1 MKNTSDVLPSG
12 SKEPFPLRYGSY
24 EDALALL
31 NKPGEPIVADFSV
44 TWEMIKLYCSLV
56 EDGNA
61 SHWDKYYA
69 EKQWGGIVAP
79 PGMLLTWC
87 MPLQWHPEKV
97 PEHFM
102 MAVKVPLPG
111 KTLINVATNTE
122 FHRHLLVGDRVTAQ
136 DKLVALSEKKE
147 TRLGVG
153 HFLSTEAE
161 FRNQKGELVAVQT
174 NNLFRYDTH

>member
-1 MKNTSDVLPSG
+1 MTTASEH
-12 SKEPFPLRYGSY
+12 KEPFPLSYGSY

-31 NKPGEPIVADFSV
+31 NKPGEKIVAEFSV

-61 SHWDKYYA
+61 SHWDSAYA
-69 EKQWGGIVAP
+69 QKQWGGIIAP

-87 MPLQWHPEKV
+87 MPLQWHPEKI
-97 PEHFM
+97 PRHFM

-111 KTLINVATNTE
+111 KTLINVATSAA
-122 FHRHLLVGDRVTAQ
+122 FHRHLFVGDIVTAQ
-136 DKLVALSEKKE
+136 DKLTALSAKKD

-153 HFLSTEAE
+153 HFITTEAE
-161 FRNQKGELVAVQT
+161 FFNQKGELVAVQT
-174 NNLFRYDTH
+174 NNLFRYDSH

>member
-1 MKNTSDVLPSG
+1 MTKAADSFNFSAR
-12 SKEPFPLRYGSY
+12 EPFPLSYGSY
-24 EDALALL
+24 EDAQALL
-31 NKPGEPIVADFSV
+31 NKPGGGIVAEFSV

-61 SHWDKYYA
+61 SHWDSAYA
-69 EKQWGGIVAP
+69 KQQWGGIIAP

-87 MPLQWHPEKV
+87 MPLQWHPEKK

-111 KTLINVATNTE
+111 KTLINVATSAE
-122 FHRHLLVGDRVTAQ
+122 FHRHLFVGDTVTAQ
-136 DKLVALSEKKE
+136 DKLTALSAKKE

-153 HFLSTEAE
+153 HFITTEAE

-174 NNLFRYDTH
+174 NNLFRYDSQ